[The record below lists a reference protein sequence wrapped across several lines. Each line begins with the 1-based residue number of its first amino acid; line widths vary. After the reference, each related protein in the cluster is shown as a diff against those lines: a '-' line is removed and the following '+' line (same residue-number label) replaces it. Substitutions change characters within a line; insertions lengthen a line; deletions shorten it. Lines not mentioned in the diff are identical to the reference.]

1 MKLLSKIIFLLI
13 PFMFLSGC
21 FTMSPEESR
30 KLYFNMPEQKL
41 CVDYINYPSYN
52 YYQPYRAEAISNRKI
67 DCNKYLGIASAK
79 AQQDREF
86 DAAVQDVI
94 KGIEKIET
102 GNSSTSS
109 STSSSASGS
118 YLTYIL
124 DYHYLS
130 GPNRICVY
138 KSGPYKKTTTIPS
151 TSRCLNKTK

>member
-1 MKLLSKIIFLLI
+1 MKLFIKKIFLFILFI
-13 PFMFLSGC
+13 LLNGC

-52 YYQPYRAEAISNRKI
+52 YYQPYRAEAISSRKI
-67 DCNKYLGIASAK
+67 DCNKYLGIAAAK

-94 KGIEKIET
+94 KDIEKIET
-102 GNSSTSS
+102 SNSSISSSNTSS
-109 STSSSASGS
+109 TSGS
-118 YLTYIL
+118 YLTFIL

-151 TSRCLNKTK
+151 TSRCSNKIK